1 MESWQSAIADTVTNI
16 LWSQWAALGAY
27 LEAEPAR
34 KSVIDPEALLVATCA
49 FGRDDARL
57 FDEALDWTI
66 AHHQLLKPWRLKR
79 IARCFGPEV
88 QRTLGAV
95 LDFAAEQA
103 HRNLF
108 PGVREEARHIL
119 DQVAREE
126 LFHREAGRFKRS
138 RTGKA
143 CKPDPVFLRWK
154 LLRGS
159 PRVRHH
165 SGSPDLANPANLML
179 RLRDYYGAEA
189 RADVMTYLLT
199 EPGGSSCG
207 IAARIKYQQGR
218 VYDVLE
224 SLVNAG
230 IASKRGGRGGAYYW
244 IDQRK
249 VGASLGLAGRR
260 PAFVAWGDVF
270 CGFYSVLEDLRT
282 HPQDYAD
289 EFLAVERMREL
300 TAKVVPML
308 RNAGEALS
316 RLPAPDVRRQAG
328 PEHARALRSFL
339 LQDCRVLA
347 RLAAA

>member
-1 MESWQSAIADTVTNI
+1 MESWQGNISETVSSI

-27 LEAEPAR
+27 VEAEPAR

-49 FGRDDARL
+49 FGREDARL

-66 AHHQLLKPWRLKR
+66 AHHELLKPWRLKR
-79 IARCFGPEV
+79 VSRCFGPDV

-95 LDFAAEQA
+95 LDYTAEQTN
-103 HRNLF
+103 RNLF
-108 PGVREEARHIL
+108 PGVREEAAQVL
-119 DQVAREE
+119 DQVTKEE
-126 LFHREAGRFKRS
+126 LFHREKGRYAKRAKG
-138 RTGKA
+138 R
-143 CKPDPVFLRWK
+143 KPDPVFARWK
-154 LLRGS
+154 LLRGT
-159 PRVRHH
+159 PRVRRH
-165 SGSPDLANPANLML
+165 SGAPDLTNPANLML

-207 IAARIKYQQGR
+207 IAAKIKYQQGR

-224 SLVNAG
+224 SLVSAG
-230 IASKRGGRGGAYYW
+230 FASKRGGRGQAYYW
-244 IDQRK
+244 IDQKK
-249 VGASLGLAGRR
+249 VGASLGLHGKP

-270 CGFYSVLEDLRT
+270 CAYYSVLEDLRA
-282 HPQDYAD
+282 HAADYEN
-289 EFLAVERMREL
+289 EFLATERIRTL

-316 RLPAPDVRRQAG
+316 RLPAPDIKRQVG
-328 PEHARALRSFL
+328 PELNRALRSFL
-339 LQDCRVLA
+339 LQDSRVLA